1 MSVFVHFPTLCG
13 LATLQ
18 TANEL
23 ADPIVRMATGTHG
36 IGLGIIK
43 LGNID
48 IASALNTIKL
58 GTIASLL
65 YRHWVPSNLVLLHRY
80 RIGIGYRQFW
90 YHRIVIVSALGTNK
104 FGTIALLLY

>member
-1 MSVFVHFPTLCG
+1 VSVFVHFPTLCG

-48 IASALNTIKL
+48 IASALNTIKS
-58 GTIASLL
+58 GTIASIL
-65 YRHWVPSNLVLLHRY
+65 HQHQVTSNQVPLHRY
-80 RIGIGYRQFW
+80 RIGIGCCPHF
-90 YHRIVIVSALGTNK
+90 
-104 FGTIALLLY
+104 